1 MFVAVQEADAKKP
14 KKKSQRYGTGGQT
27 MSRIIQY
34 TADDEEPECRNCDNQ
49 DDQKVCENCGP
60 EYGRAG
66 YIRSDLEID
75 ENE

>member
-1 MFVAVQEADAKKP
+1 
-14 KKKSQRYGTGGQT
+14 

-49 DDQKVCENCGP
+49 DGQKACENCRP
-60 EYGRAG
+60 EYGWAG
-66 YIRSDLEID
+66 YIRSDLEVD